1 MLSRLI
7 ELYLA
12 GLLSLFP
19 VLNPFSTIPVL
30 LSLTPGAL
38 PAERAQIARRACR
51 NVAIILITALV
62 LGDVILGFF
71 GISLPALRVA
81 GGLVIAVI
89 GMRMLFP
96 SVESELAAPS
106 ARGPGQADIALIP
119 LALPSM
125 SGPGSIAIMIS
136 WSAQIHEQTGFVNR
150 FAAYGVGIAVI
161 ATTAVLAW
169 LILRSASTLARRLG
183 DDGIESIKRFMGF
196 LLVCIGVQFI
206 ATGVEG
212 FIASA

>member
-1 MLSRLI
+1 MLARLI
-7 ELYLA
+7 ELYFV

-19 VLNPFSTIPVL
+19 ILNPFSTIPVL
-30 LSLTPGAL
+30 LSLTPA
-38 PAERAQIARRACR
+38 ASTEERSRIAKRASR
-51 NVAIILITALV
+51 NVAIILITALI
-62 LGDVILGFF
+62 LGEVILNFF

-96 SVESELAAPS
+96 SAEDELAAPS
-106 ARGPGQADIALIP
+106 GRGQADIALIP
-119 LALPSM
+119 LAMPSM

-136 WSAQIHEQTGFVNR
+136 WSAQIHEQASLTQRLVGY
-150 FAAYGVGIAVI
+150 ALGVVVI
-161 ATTAVLAW
+161 VTTAWLAW
-169 LILRSASTLARRLG
+169 LILRSATTLARRLG

-206 ATGVEG
+206 GTGVEG

>member
-7 ELYLA
+7 EVYLA

-19 VLNPFSTIPVL
+19 ILNPFSTIPVL
-30 LSLTPGAL
+30 LSLTAGAQ
-38 PAERAQIARRACR
+38 PHERAQIARRACR

-96 SVESELAAPS
+96 SAETELAAPS
-106 ARGPGQADIALIP
+106 GRGQADIALIP

-125 SGPGSIAIMIS
+125 SGPGSIAVVIS
-136 WSAQIHEQTGFVNR
+136 WSVQIHEQAGVVSR
-150 FAAYGVGIAVI
+150 VVGYGIGIAVVV
-161 ATTAVLAW
+161 TTAILAW
-169 LILRSASTLARRLG
+169 LVLRSSSTIAQRLG
-183 DDGIESIKRFMGF
+183 DDGIESIKRLMGF
-196 LLVCIGVQFI
+196 LLVCVGVQFV

-212 FIASA
+212 FIAAR

>member
-1 MLSRLI
+1 MLSRFI

-19 VLNPFSTIPVL
+19 ILNPFSTIPVL
-30 LSLTPGAL
+30 LSLTPGA
-38 PAERAQIARRACR
+38 PAAERAQIARRACR

-62 LGDVILGFF
+62 LGDMILGFF

-96 SVESELAAPS
+96 SPETELAAS
-106 ARGPGQADIALIP
+106 VGRGQSDVALFP

-125 SGPGSIAIMIS
+125 SGPGSIALMIS
-136 WSAQIHEQTGFVNR
+136 WSAQIHDQSGLVSR
-150 FAAYGVGIAVI
+150 LAAYAIGIAVI

-169 LILRSASTLARRLG
+169 LILRSATTLARRLG

-196 LLVCIGVQFI
+196 LLVCIGVQFV

-212 FIASA
+212 FFASA